1 VLVHLNHLAMRIVNA
16 PNAEFSLMPVRNS
29 KAQFCT
35 PNFWSY
41 SCQPPG
47 SESDTCVFDDT
58 SSFIAACV
66 VRPLPPARIQPPSPS
81 A

>member
-1 VLVHLNHLAMRIVNA
+1 MLVHLNHLAMRIVNA

-41 SCQPPG
+41 SYH
-47 SESDTCVFDDT
+47 TN
-58 SSFIAACV
+58 SS
-66 VRPLPPARIQPPSPS
+66 
-81 A
+81 